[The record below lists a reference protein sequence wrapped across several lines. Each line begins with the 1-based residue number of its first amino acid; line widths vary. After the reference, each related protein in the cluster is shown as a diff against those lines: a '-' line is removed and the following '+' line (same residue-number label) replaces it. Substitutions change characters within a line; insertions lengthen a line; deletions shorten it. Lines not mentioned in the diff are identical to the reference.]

1 MTVASGQM
9 NFKLN
14 TRSINLYQRDLM
26 TIPLIQTVKIVITKE
41 NIKNIKINYIIFYN
55 YHTKSMN

>member
-1 MTVASGQM
+1 MIVASGQM

-14 TRSINLYQRDLM
+14 TRNINLYQRDLM
-26 TIPLIQTVKIVITKE
+26 TITLIQTVKVVITKE

>member
-1 MTVASGQM
+1 MTVGSGQM

-14 TRSINLYQRDLM
+14 TRNTNLYQRDVM
-26 TIPLIQTVKIVITKE
+26 TIALIQTVKIVITKE